1 MFGSAPGPV
10 VAIVNPTAG
19 AGRGGTPAHDRAAQL
34 AAFAAGG
41 SATVEVRV
49 TSGVGNARELAH
61 AAAARGASTVI
72 ACGGDGTVNEVAS
85 ALAFRNVTLAVI
97 PAGSGNGLARD
108 LGIPLDAKAAFDTAL
123 SGTDRLIDGGEL
135 DGRLFFNVAG
145 IGLDAQV
152 AQRFAHMRES
162 GGGLWR
168 YVRAAVHEARRFE
181 PQPMTLRVAERTWSI
196 RPLILAFANTRQY
209 GNGALIAPR
218 AAPDDGALD
227 LVVVGSRS
235 IWSVVMG
242 VPALFS
248 GRLADQP
255 GVTMEQ
261 VTGVEVE
268 SPRPLLCHVDG
279 EPHQAG
285 TTVSVR
291 VRPGALRVRVPGRV
305 SL

>member
-1 MFGSAPGPV
+1 MSGSASGPV
-10 VAIVNPTAG
+10 VAIINPTAG
-19 AGRGGTPAHDRAAQL
+19 MGRGGFPGRDRAGQV
-34 AAFAAGG
+34 AAFAARRG
-41 SATVEVRV
+41 ATVEVWV
-49 TSGVGNARELAH
+49 TTGVGHAH
-61 AAAARGASTVI
+61 ALARTAAAHGAATVI

-85 ALAFRNVTLAVI
+85 ALAFQDVTLAVI

-108 LGIPLDAKAAFDTAL
+108 LGIPLDPKAAFETAV

-135 DGRLFFNVAG
+135 DGRPFFNVAG
-145 IGLDAQV
+145 IGLDAEV
-152 AQRFAHMRES
+152 AHRFAHMR
-162 GGGLWR
+162 GTGRGLWR
-168 YVRAAVHEARRFE
+168 YVRAAAREARRFE
-181 PQPMTLRVAERTWSI
+181 PQAMTLRVAGRAWSI

-235 IWSVVMG
+235 MWSVARG

-248 GRLADQP
+248 GRLGDQP

-261 VTGVEVE
+261 VRGADVE
-268 SPRPLLCHVDG
+268 SPHPLLCHVDG
-279 EPHQAG
+279 EPHQDG

-291 VRPGALRVRVPGRV
+291 VCPGALRVRVPGRV

>member
-1 MFGSAPGPV
+1 MNGTGLGPM

-19 AGRGGTPAHDRAAQL
+19 TGRGGFPGRERAEQL
-34 AAFAAGG
+34 AAFAVGRGAM
-41 SATVEVRV
+41 VEVIVTNRV
-49 TSGVGNARELAH
+49 GHARELAH
-61 AAAARGASTVI
+61 AAALRGASTVI

-85 ALAFRNVTLAVI
+85 ALAFRDVTLAVI

-108 LGIPLDAKAAFDTAL
+108 LGIPLDAKAAFETAL
-123 SGTDRLIDGGEL
+123 SGVDRRIDAGEL
-135 DGRLFFNVAG
+135 ADRLFFNVAG

-152 AQRFAHMRES
+152 AYRFAELR
-162 GGGLWR
+162 GTGGLWR
-168 YVRAAVHEARRFE
+168 YVRAAVHEVRRYE
-181 PQPMTLRVAERTWSI
+181 PQPLTLRVGDRVWSV
-196 RPLILAFANTRQY
+196 RPLILALANTRQY

-227 LVVVGSRS
+227 LVVVGPRS
-235 IWSVVMG
+235 IWSVARG

-248 GRLADQP
+248 GRLGDQP

-261 VTGVEVE
+261 VSSVQIEG
-268 SPRPLLCHVDG
+268 PHPLRCHVDG

>member
-1 MFGSAPGPV
+1 MSGSAPGPM

-19 AGRGGTPAHDRAAQL
+19 MGRGGFPSRDRAEQL
-34 AAFAAGG
+34 AAFAAGRG
-41 SATVEVRV
+41 ATVEVIV
-49 TSGVGNARELAH
+49 TLGAGHARELAQR
-61 AAAARGASTVI
+61 AAAHGASTII

-85 ALAFRNVTLAVI
+85 ALAFRDVTLAVI

-108 LGIPLDAKAAFDTAL
+108 LGIPLDAKAAFDTAV

-145 IGLDAQV
+145 IGLDAHV
-152 AQRFAHMRES
+152 AHKFARMR
-162 GGGLWR
+162 GTGRGLWR
-168 YVRAAVHEARRFE
+168 YMRAAAHEARRFE
-181 PQPMTLRVAERTWSI
+181 PQAMTLRVAEREWSS

-235 IWSVVMG
+235 MWSVVRG

-268 SPRPLLCHVDG
+268 SPQPRLCHVDG

-285 TTVSVR
+285 TTVSVH
-291 VRPGALRVRVPGRV
+291 VRPGALRVRVPGRG